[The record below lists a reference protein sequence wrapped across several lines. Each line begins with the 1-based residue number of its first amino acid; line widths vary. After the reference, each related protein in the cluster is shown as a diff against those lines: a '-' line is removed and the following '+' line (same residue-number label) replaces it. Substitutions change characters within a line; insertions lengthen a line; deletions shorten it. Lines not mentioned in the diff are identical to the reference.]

1 MDVKET
7 TCYLPTHDQLV
18 QSVNNT
24 RNALNSVV
32 ESTSKLLYLYSKRPS
47 LNVAASNPSVDTGQE
62 LARSFEE
69 EVKRLQQSVDLL
81 VNNFVQA
88 NRFAEEY
95 RHKVEQQDLEESEQ
109 CQQITERLTQLSQQ
123 IWKKELKLEECKQ
136 RLRSFQESIS
146 LQNT

>member
-1 MDVKET
+1 
-7 TCYLPTHDQLV
+7 
-18 QSVNNT
+18 
-24 RNALNSVV
+24 
-32 ESTSKLLYLYSKRPS
+32 

-81 VNNFVQA
+81 VNNFVQS

-109 CQQITERLTQLSQQ
+109 CQQITERLTQLSQVSSVSDGSEYILIICLLANLEKRAQ
-123 IWKKELKLEECKQ
+123 ARGMQATPPKLS
-136 RLRSFQESIS
+136 RVH
-146 LQNT
+146 

>member
-1 MDVKET
+1 M
-7 TCYLPTHDQLV
+7 
-18 QSVNNT
+18 
-24 RNALNSVV
+24 
-32 ESTSKLLYLYSKRPS
+32 
-47 LNVAASNPSVDTGQE
+47 NVAASNPSVDTGQE

-81 VNNFVQA
+81 VNNFVQS

-146 LQNT
+146 LRNT